1 MAKRKTKADQPFR
14 LSRTAEDKLFAELRG
29 QGEDEMRRRW
39 REAEAKGVLKRDPHR
54 ALFLR
59 EVEKTAEAARPANIE
74 RIRESMGE
82 REAEFRQGL
91 ANEASSLLR
100 RVFGNGYRLGEIGR
114 GEWFQQNEKGR

>member
-1 MAKRKTKADQPFR
+1 MATRKTKADRSFR
-14 LSRTAEDKLFAELRG
+14 LSRTAEDKLFARLRG

-39 REAEAKGVLKRDPHR
+39 REAESKGILGRDPDR
-54 ALFLR
+54 IFFLR
-59 EVEKTAEAARPANIE
+59 EVEKTAEGARPANID
-74 RIRESMGE
+74 RVRESMGE

-114 GEWFQQNEKGR
+114 GEWFQKNNL

>member
-1 MAKRKTKADQPFR
+1 MAKRILK
-14 LSRTAEDKLFAELRG
+14 RTAKDEVFARLRM

-39 REAEAKGVLKRDPHR
+39 REAEVKGILKRDPHR
-54 ALFLR
+54 TLFLR
-59 EVEKTAEAARPANIE
+59 EVEKTAEGARPSNID
-74 RIRESMGE
+74 RVRKSMGE

-114 GEWFQQNEKGR
+114 GEWFQKNNL